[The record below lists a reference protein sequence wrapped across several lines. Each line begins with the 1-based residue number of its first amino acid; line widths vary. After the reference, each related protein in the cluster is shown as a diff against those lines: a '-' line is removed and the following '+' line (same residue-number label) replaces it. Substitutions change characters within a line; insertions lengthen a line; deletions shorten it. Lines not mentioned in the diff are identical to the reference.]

1 MNNDEL
7 MAKMQLLANEYQK
20 LQHEKEDIE
29 EQLIEEREGSK
40 KLQACMNETVRVV
53 SDSKAS
59 LEQANKTIEDMRE
72 LIDYYEKSVIK
83 MFENIERK
91 VEIIVE
97 KKEINQEEIKEM
109 DRMLK
114 KTKEDLINLNNMII

>member
-20 LQHEKEDIE
+20 LQHEKENLE
-29 EQLIEEREGSK
+29 EQLIEEQNSNK
-40 KLQACMNETVRVV
+40 QLQACMNETVRVV
-53 SDSKAS
+53 SDSKVS
-59 LEQANKTIEDMRE
+59 LEQANKTIEDMKE

-109 DRMLK
+109 DRILK